1 MYSRGEV
8 KPSSSTA
15 VANRVPSD
23 SDRLHIAQRCFM
35 CRAMYKRGYLTHPLD
50 DYVMGFS
57 PAHLPATY
65 QGMRF
70 SPLGKTAT
78 LGLGVHGLD
87 AFASPPSDYS
97 SHTAHAH
104 AQRTRTRLK
113 QKHTHNH
120 HRATQHR
127 HSTYKQHT
135 KNAHDSSTSTRTSQ
149 GYTAQAQ
156 PHRHST
162 RTRSRLKH

>member
-23 SDRLHIAQRCFM
+23 SDSLHIAQRCFM

-70 SPLGKTAT
+70 SPLGRTAT

-97 SHTAHAH
+97 SHTA
-104 AQRTRTRLK
+104 RTT
-113 QKHTHNH
+113 HTCVLPMIC
-120 HRATQHR
+120 AA
-127 HSTYKQHT
+127 STEV
-135 KNAHDSSTSTRTSQ
+135 S
-149 GYTAQAQ
+149 
-156 PHRHST
+156 
-162 RTRSRLKH
+162 

>member
-23 SDRLHIAQRCFM
+23 SDSLHIAQRCFM

-70 SPLGKTAT
+70 SPLGRTAT

-97 SHTAHAH
+97 SHTARTTHTHTTQAKAH
-104 AQRTRTRLK
+104 AQ
-113 QKHTHNH
+113 
-120 HRATQHR
+120 
-127 HSTYKQHT
+127 S
-135 KNAHDSSTSTRTSQ
+135 SQ

-156 PHRHST
+156 HIQTAHEK
-162 RTRSRLKH
+162 RSRLKHKHTHITGLHSTSTAT